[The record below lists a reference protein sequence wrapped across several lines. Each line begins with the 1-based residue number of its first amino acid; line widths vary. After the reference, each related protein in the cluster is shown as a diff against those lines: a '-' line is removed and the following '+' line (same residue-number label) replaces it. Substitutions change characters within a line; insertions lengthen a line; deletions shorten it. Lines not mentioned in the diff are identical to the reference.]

1 MWATWFPTII
11 KLYTQT
17 NKMPDIKHDKFNHK
31 ENKYPTDA
39 VTYSINELFS

>member
-1 MWATWFPTII
+1 MWATLFPTIV

-17 NKMPDIKHDKFNHK
+17 NIMPNIKHDKFNHK